1 MKYEISTTGIA
12 YLLSQRTKKHKFD
25 KNFEFFLFNICN
37 PQKFIQVVA
46 YLAEWAYGF
55 CTITLPFRLC

>member
-46 YLAEWAYGF
+46 YLAE
-55 CTITLPFRLC
+55 